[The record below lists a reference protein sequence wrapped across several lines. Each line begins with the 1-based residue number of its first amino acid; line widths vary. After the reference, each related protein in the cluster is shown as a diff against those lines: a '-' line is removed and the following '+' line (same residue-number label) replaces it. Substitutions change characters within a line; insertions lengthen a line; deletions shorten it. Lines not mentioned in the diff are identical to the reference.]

1 MSTPADGILPILG
14 FGTYQLSGK
23 NAVDMVTHALRAG
36 YRHIDTAQAY
46 DNEAEVGQAILGS
59 GLPRAHVFVTTK
71 VWPDRFGRKDL
82 PKSVDESLKKLGTDY
97 IDLVIL
103 HWPNPRIP
111 LEETLDAL
119 VEVKQSGKT
128 RHIGLSNFTTDLMEQ
143 AVEICGKGVL
153 INNQVEYHPF
163 LNQETVIRRAHGFG
177 MSVTAYRPIAKG
189 RVFKNDTLT
198 QIAGHHNKSEAQ
210 VALRWIIQQ
219 GIIAIPRSSKADH
232 VSENFEIFDFELTPK
247 EMEAISRLRGDNR
260 LVSPSNLAPEW
271 DPTEPVLAH
280 R

>member
-14 FGTYQLSGK
+14 FGTYQLKGK
-23 NAVDMVTHALRAG
+23 NAVDMVTHALRTG

-46 DNEAEVGQAILGS
+46 NNEAEVGKGILRS

-71 VWPDRFGRKDL
+71 VWPDHFSRKDL
-82 PKSVDESLKKLGTDY
+82 PKSVNKSLRKLGTDY
-97 IDLVIL
+97 IDLLLL

-119 VEVKQSGKT
+119 MEVKQAGKT
-128 RHIGLSNFTTDLMEQ
+128 RHIGVSNFTTDLMEQ
-143 AVEICGKGVL
+143 AVEICGQGEL
-153 INNQVEYHPF
+153 MNNQVEYHPF
-163 LNQETVIRRAHGFG
+163 LNQEIVIRKAHSLG
-177 MSVTAYRPIAKG
+177 MSVTAYRPIGKG
-189 RVFKNDTLT
+189 KVFHNDTLT
-198 QIAGHHNKSEAQ
+198 QIAGHHHKTEAQ

-232 VSENFEIFDFELTPK
+232 VSENFEIFDFELSAK

-260 LVSPSNLAPEW
+260 LVSPNNLAPEW